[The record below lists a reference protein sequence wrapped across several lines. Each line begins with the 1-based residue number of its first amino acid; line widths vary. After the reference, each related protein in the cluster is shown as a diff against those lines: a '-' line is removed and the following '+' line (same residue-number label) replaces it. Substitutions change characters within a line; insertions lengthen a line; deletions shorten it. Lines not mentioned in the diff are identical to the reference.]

1 MEHTKGILLECNLS
15 EEEINTVIEALS
27 RDYVENDAEILE
39 KEYQLQ
45 GKLRELTPDQLELE
59 TLVFIR
65 DKEKF
70 VRLNNSLYFITE
82 FDEYDQDL
90 ETDQPYFSV

>member
-1 MEHTKGILLECNLS
+1 MKYKELLE
-15 EEEINTVIEALS
+15 
-27 RDYVENDAEILE
+27 
-39 KEYQLQ
+39 Q
-45 GKLRELTPDQLELE
+45 LRELTPDQLELE

-70 VRLNNSLYFITE
+70 ISVQSGLFYVTE

-90 ETDQPYFSV
+90 ETGQPYFSI

>member
-1 MEHTKGILLECNLS
+1 MKYKELLEQLS
-15 EEEINTVIEALS
+15 T
-27 RDYVENDAEILE
+27 
-39 KEYQLQ
+39 
-45 GKLRELTPDQLELE
+45 LTQDQLELE

-70 VRLNNSLYFITE
+70 VSLNNGLYFVTE

-90 ETDQPYFSV
+90 ETDQPYLSV

>member
-1 MEHTKGILLECNLS
+1 MKYKELLEQLRGL
-15 EEEINTVIEALS
+15 T
-27 RDYVENDAEILE
+27 
-39 KEYQLQ
+39 KE
-45 GKLRELTPDQLELE
+45 QLELE
-59 TLVFIR
+59 TLVMIR

-70 VRLNNSLYFITE
+70 VSLNNGLYFVTE